1 MKTVYLTENV
11 QEMVNYKCPSHCPMC
26 SVSNF
31 LFTFAAFD
39 KLVNIFDLIPTVCV
53 CVWSVRLDLI
63 PTVCVCVWSV
73 RLDLIP
79 TVCVCVWSVR
89 LDFK

>member
-1 MKTVYLTENV
+1 MFMKTVYLTENV

-73 RLDLIP
+73 RLD
-79 TVCVCVWSVR
+79 
-89 LDFK
+89 FK